1 MIRQSL
7 VLPRRSIQHFTP
19 AVGAAIIQQLATL
32 RAEGAFKRADEG
44 PALIG
49 RQIDAAALAI
59 GAHLKH
65 WLAPLLRWPPHRKCA
80 RQGA

>member
-1 MIRQSL
+1 MIRQRL
-7 VLPRRSIQHFTP
+7 ALTRWSIQHF
-19 AVGAAIIQQLATL
+19 AAAIGAAIIQQLTAL

-65 WLAPLLRWPPHRKCA
+65 
-80 RQGA
+80 